1 MTTQQFLK
9 GLMMALVAVVVA
21 AFNVTPIDWILLA
34 VTAACTVLTYSG
46 KNLITWLH
54 SDSPVGSLSIIN
66 IVSGVL
72 VAIGTGVLEGV
83 SLFLINGAIEW
94 GILLKVVLSVT
105 FTYLGS
111 TVFAPEHNTT
121 KVKFLIR

>member
-72 VAIGTGVLEGV
+72 VAIGTEVLEGV
-83 SLFLINGAIEW
+83 SLFLIIEW